1 MIDGMIA
8 PLGGVKVIA
17 SRLLTV
23 TETARR
29 TWGERWFTRP
39 WHPFRKTKQVTRPDP
54 GLFRVPGVGYVG
66 HPDTVARLK
75 RLVDAQ
81 GKLADCLEDATR

>member
-23 TETARR
+23 TETADLGGAVVHQ
-29 TWGERWFTRP
+29 T
-39 WHPFRKTKQVTRPDP
+39 
-54 GLFRVPGVGYVG
+54 
-66 HPDTVARLK
+66 
-75 RLVDAQ
+75 
-81 GKLADCLEDATR
+81 LASIQKN